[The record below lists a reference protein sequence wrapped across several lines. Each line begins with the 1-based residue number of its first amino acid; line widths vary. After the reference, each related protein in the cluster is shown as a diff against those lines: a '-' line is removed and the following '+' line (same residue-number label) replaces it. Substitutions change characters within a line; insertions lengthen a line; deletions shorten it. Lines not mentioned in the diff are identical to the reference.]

1 MKKSLL
7 KIIAL
12 LLLIIL
18 PITVRAEEKYEI
30 TAVSDNQSEVS
41 YTYSS
46 YEYRE
51 IMGTT
56 DKYIYIKGN
65 GATYRLNK
73 ETLKEDIDIKDY
85 NNYNLSMADGTLYNI
100 KTREDNGTY
109 YLDFTTY
116 DQNVE
121 NPKTISID
129 SGIKDTSI
137 SVGKKAYANGYY
149 YVNYYTGSYWSN
161 RTDYLIIF
169 DKNGN
174 VKKNIEVTEIESL
187 NLLSVNNT
195 IFAISSEYNSG
206 GYDSYIYSISS
217 DGEITLKLEIK
228 NISIN
233 TISYTDSE
241 YIALGNSYNNS
252 SNEGPRVIAFDENFK
267 ETKNK
272 LIKDIATDAYYLNY
286 RIVKKGNE
294 YIVFD
299 KNQKKLNVLNN
310 DLELLYQVDC
320 RQNFLETVDY
330 YGPYIDGDDIYIIG
344 GYGIQDYSNEPAGNF
359 IIKLEKPSVDY
370 TITTKVL
377 EGEGQVSSS
386 KQKSASNELIE
397 YTVTPA
403 EGYKVK
409 TINVIKED
417 NTKIEV
423 NNNTFTMPEANV
435 IIEVIFIK
443 DTDTPKEEKEE
454 DKEDKEEEKENP
466 ETYTGIPII
475 ICLLTALSFISFLRF
490 KQKYEWEK

>member
-129 SGIKDTSI
+129 SGIKDTSV
-137 SVGKKAYANGYY
+137 SVGQKAYANGYY

-195 IFAISSEYNSG
+195 IF
-206 GYDSYIYSISS
+206 
-217 DGEITLKLEIK
+217 
-228 NISIN
+228 
-233 TISYTDSE
+233 TI
-241 YIALGNSYNNS
+241 L
-252 SNEGPRVIAFDENFK
+252 
-267 ETKNK
+267 
-272 LIKDIATDAYYLNY
+272 
-286 RIVKKGNE
+286 
-294 YIVFD
+294 
-299 KNQKKLNVLNN
+299 
-310 DLELLYQVDC
+310 
-320 RQNFLETVDY
+320 
-330 YGPYIDGDDIYIIG
+330 
-344 GYGIQDYSNEPAGNF
+344 
-359 IIKLEKPSVDY
+359 
-370 TITTKVL
+370 
-377 EGEGQVSSS
+377 
-386 KQKSASNELIE
+386 
-397 YTVTPA
+397 
-403 EGYKVK
+403 
-409 TINVIKED
+409 
-417 NTKIEV
+417 
-423 NNNTFTMPEANV
+423 
-435 IIEVIFIK
+435 
-443 DTDTPKEEKEE
+443 
-454 DKEDKEEEKENP
+454 
-466 ETYTGIPII
+466 
-475 ICLLTALSFISFLRF
+475 
-490 KQKYEWEK
+490 